1 MKYIQKNKGGG
12 GLKKGKSQMEY
23 SGNVQTMWLGS
34 KKKWTEKW
42 SRRNTQRKSGQRLFE
57 TSEKIKV
64 TESGIS

>member
-1 MKYIQKNKGGG
+1 
-12 GLKKGKSQMEY
+12 MEY